1 MKKNLDILKALL
13 GLLINGLFKNK
24 IIGGNKMLLLDRF
37 QPVRVLSED
46 EVKNELERMRN
57 ANKIKTLAT
66 ATGIMALLKAS
77 PNIDLSVM
85 SAIKSV
91 KLFLNKEI
99 MFLGVLPIGME
110 VIIFAIVCLLIYCYC
125 IVLDIVN
132 NSSEAKK

>member
-1 MKKNLDILKALL
+1 
-13 GLLINGLFKNK
+13 
-24 IIGGNKMLLLDRF
+24 MLSLDRF

-66 ATGIMALLKAS
+66 ATGAMALLKMS
-77 PNIDLSVM
+77 PSIDTNVIG
-85 SAIKSV
+85 AIKSI
-91 KLFLNKEI
+91 KLFFSKEI

-110 VIIFAIVCLLIYCYC
+110 IVVFAIVCLLIYCYC

-132 NSSEAKK
+132 KTSEVKNR

>member
-1 MKKNLDILKALL
+1 
-13 GLLINGLFKNK
+13 
-24 IIGGNKMLLLDRF
+24 MLLLDRF

-110 VIIFAIVCLLIYCYC
+110 VVIFAIVCLLIYCYC

-132 NSSEAKK
+132 NSNEAKK